1 LSSVSATCAL
11 AVRARA
17 DRLFRRASVRVVV
30 TAIAMMSVLA
40 IGAGAV
46 AIAAPSGVLA
56 ASCHESGEVGRL
68 YTVNLCI
75 SSPEDGAT
83 VTGSA
88 LVSATV
94 TVNGVSPGVRRLTF
108 FLGGAYLL
116 TDYEAPYQFEIPTM
130 RFVDGPRTLEV
141 EAWMRDGYITERT
154 AAALVF
160 QNGVTTPPVN
170 TNTFT
175 PTQGTDP
182 GAGPLVVGAAGD
194 GAGGDQSEAAAVSLI
209 ASWNPN
215 LFLYLGD
222 VYEKGTMTEF
232 DNWYRPTSF
241 YGRFRAITNPTI
253 GNHEYQN
260 GAAPGYFGYWD
271 NVPHYFSVDTRGWH
285 LISLDTNTAFG
296 QTAPGT
302 PQYQWLVDDL
312 AANTQPCTLVY
323 YHQPL
328 YNIGQEGSSSYI
340 APIWSLLAQHG
351 VDLVVNGHDHT
362 YQRWQPLDGAGN
374 PNPGGVTEIIVGTGG
389 HALGNFVTSDS
400 RVAASA
406 TEFGA
411 LRLDLNSGGAT
422 YQFVTTQGQTRD
434 SGSIACSQGGSD
446 TTPPSD
452 PAGLTAT
459 ATYKTNID
467 LSWNASTDNIGV
479 TGYRIFRDGLLLTT
493 VGPGLTYSD
502 GTVLA
507 GSTHTYTVTAIDAA
521 ANESGPSN
529 AATAT
534 TPAAGVLFHDGFES
548 GDLSKWTQNTGLA
561 AQQGEVFAGSYAAR
575 GVTGGAGRASAYKHL
590 TAPERNLYFVTRF
603 KVLSQA
609 ASTNINLL
617 RFRNN
622 LGAANPIATVF
633 VSSTNRIGVRNDV
646 TAQAMTGTAVAT
658 RGAWHTLQVHAA
670 VNGATSEIGVWL
682 DGIPVPGLALSN
694 VDLGPNPIG
703 RLELGDPATTKT
715 YDVVYDEVAY
725 DRELMVDVVAP
736 TAPTNLV
743 TVASAG
749 PRVDL
754 SWTPSFDDTGL
765 TGYDIYRNDSLIASI
780 PVASTYVDT
789 TVSRH
794 TAYSYK
800 LKAKDAAGNVSV
812 FSGVASATT
821 GALFDDDFETGNL
834 SAWTAVNSLG
844 VQQQLVHAG
853 QWAARATSSGAA
865 GSSAQVTLAGPLSD
879 VYYRTKFHLASQGPN
894 SVSLLRFRT
903 AANAALS
910 SVFVA
915 STGKLTYRN
924 DTSGATV
931 ASSQNVTK
939 SAWHDLQVHVLVNGA
954 ASQVEIWLDGASVL
968 SQTQSLGSTPIGRV
982 ELGDPAAGRSFDVA
996 FDNVCVDAEFITTG
1010 LY

>member
-1 LSSVSATCAL
+1 VI
-11 AVRARA
+11 
-17 DRLFRRASVRVVV
+17 
-30 TAIAMMSVLA
+30 AIAAMPVLG

-46 AIAAPSGVLA
+46 AVAAPSGTLA
-56 ASCHESGEVGRL
+56 ASCHESGEAGRL

-75 SSPEDGAT
+75 TSPDDGAT
-83 VTGSA
+83 LTGSA
-88 LVSATV
+88 PVSATV

-108 FLGGAYLL
+108 FIGGVYLL
-116 TDYEAPYQFEIPTM
+116 TDYEAPYQFEIPTA

-175 PTQGTDP
+175 PTPGTDP
-182 GAGPLVVGAAGD
+182 GAGSLVVGAAGD
-194 GAGGDQSEAAAVSLI
+194 GAGGDQSEAAAVNLI

-222 VYEKGTMTEF
+222 VYEKGTTTEF

-260 GAAPGYFGYWD
+260 GAAPGYFDYWD
-271 NVPHYFSVDTRGWH
+271 NVPHYFSINTRGWH
-285 LISLDTNTAFG
+285 LISLDTNKAFG

-328 YNIGQEGSSSYI
+328 YNIGQEGSSSYL

-351 VDLVVNGHDHT
+351 VDLVLNGHDHT
-362 YQRWQPLDGAGN
+362 YQRWQPLDGGGN
-374 PNPGGVTEIIVGTGG
+374 PSPAGVTEIIVGTGG
-389 HALGNFVTSDS
+389 HALGSFVTSDS
-400 RVAASA
+400 RVAAST

-411 LRLDLNSGGAT
+411 LRVDLNSGGAT
-422 YQFVTTQGQTRD
+422 YQFITTRGQTRD

-452 PAGLTAT
+452 PTGLTAT
-459 ATYKTNID
+459 ATYKTKID
-467 LSWNASTDNIGV
+467 LSWNASSDNVGV

-507 GSTHTYTVTAIDAA
+507 GSTHTYTVSAIDAES
-521 ANESGPSN
+521 NESGPSN
-529 AATAT
+529 AVTAT
-534 TPAAGVLFHDGFES
+534 TPTAGVLFQDGFES
-548 GDLSKWTQNTGLA
+548 GDLSNWTQSAGLA
-561 AQQGEVFAGSYAAR
+561 AQQAEVFAGSYAAR
-575 GVTGGAGRASAYKHL
+575 AVTAGTGGASAYKQL
-590 TAPERNLYFVTRF
+590 GTPERNLYAVFRF

-609 ASTNINLL
+609 ASTNINML

-622 LGAANPIATVF
+622 LGTANPVATIF
-633 VSSTNRIGVRNDV
+633 VSSTDRIGVRNDV
-646 TAQAMTGTAVAT
+646 LAQATTGTAVAT
-658 RGAWHTLQVHAA
+658 RGAWHTVQVHAA
-670 VNGATSEIGVWL
+670 VNGVSSQVEVWL
-682 DGIPVPGLALSN
+682 DGVPVPGLALSN
-694 VDLGPNPIG
+694 IDLGPNAIG

-715 YDVVYDEVAY
+715 YDIVYDEVSY
-725 DRELMVDVVAP
+725 DRELIVDVVAP
-736 TAPTNLV
+736 TPPANLAA
-743 TVASAG
+743 VASSG

-754 SWTPSFDDTGL
+754 RWTPSSDDTGV

-780 PVASTYVDT
+780 PAASTYTDT

-794 TAYSYK
+794 TTYSYK
-800 LKAKDAAGNVSV
+800 LKAKDAAGNLSD

-821 GALFDDDFETGNL
+821 GGLFDDDFERGNL
-834 SAWTAVNSLG
+834 SLWTAVAGLS
-844 VQQQLVHAG
+844 VQQQLVSGG
-853 QWAARATSSGAA
+853 QWAARATSNGAA
-865 GSSAQVTLAGPLSD
+865 GSSAQVVLAGTRSD
-879 VYYRTKFHLASQGPN
+879 LYYRAMFYVVSQGVN
-894 SVSLLRFRT
+894 SASLLRVRNAT
-903 AANAALS
+903 NAALS
-910 SVFVA
+910 SVSVA
-915 STGKLTYRN
+915 ATGKLTYRN
-924 DTSGATV
+924 DTTGVSMSTGQA
-931 ASSQNVTK
+931 VTRG
-939 SAWHDLQVHVLVNGA
+939 AWHDLQMHVLVNGDS
-954 ASQVEIWLDGASVL
+954 SQVEIWLDGTRVL
-968 SQTQSLGSTPIGRV
+968 SLTQSLGSTPIGRL
-982 ELGDPAAGRSFDVA
+982 ELGDPASARLFDVA
-996 FDNVCVDAEFITTG
+996 FDSVGADAQFIAGT
-1010 LY
+1010 